1 MAKRTQQPDQITDGK
16 PKKRKGRKILKLLF
30 FMGFLGCL
38 AFGVTYGLAKFGVV
52 RLPQKPLLKPLYAK
66 LGLNS
71 PKLPARVTST
81 PLPDPLADERK
92 KLQVARDS
100 LAQERADW
108 ERQKAENAQREAE
121 RKKAEAKSAPT
132 EKRDTTDPKAL
143 ARLAAVYEEM
153 PPQKVT
159 KILAVLPDAQVIEL
173 LKRMDE
179 KRVAELLGE
188 EKPARAARLS
198 LSLVKPVSER

>member
-1 MAKRTQQPDQITDGK
+1 MPKTQQEPKQITEGK
-16 PKKRKGRKILKLLF
+16 PKKRKGRKFLKLLF
-30 FMGFLGCL
+30 CMGFLGCL
-38 AFGVTYGLAKFGVV
+38 AFGVTYGLAKFGLV
-52 RLPQKPLLKPLYAK
+52 RLPQQPLFKPMYAK

-81 PLPDPLADERK
+81 PPPDPLADARK

-100 LAQERADW
+100 LTQERADW
-108 ERQKAENAQREAE
+108 ERQKADNAQREAE
-121 RKKAEAKSAPT
+121 RQKAKTQNT
-132 EKRDTTDPKAL
+132 EKRETTDPKAL

-159 KILAVLPDAQVIEL
+159 KILAVLPDTQVIEL

-198 LSLVKPVSER
+198 LSLIKPTP